1 MTRKLVV
8 CCDGT
13 WNKPRDE
20 TNVYRTYKLL
30 QGQLQSQREVPGSK
44 EGWCYC
50 EGKAADDSE
59 VVLYYDKG
67 VGTGFG
73 ELVRGGTFGQGLSD
87 NVRDAYHFLAHHHRP
102 GDAVYVFGFS
112 RGAYTARSLCGFINR
127 MGGLLENPSEN
138 DVKRAYLQAYALNSE
153 VVGRPQGMSL
163 GDAIAELKHRLGDL
177 VGPDIDDLPRRAV
190 TVRFV
195 GVYDTVGALGVPIPS
210 ADQINRVIV
219 GFHDTDFC
227 PIVEHG
233 VQALAVDEQRGPYAP
248 TLWSLPQSGSLGPGQ
263 SCLQVWFPGV
273 HSDIGGGYADKGI
286 GNITLDFMLRRA
298 AEHGL
303 VIDSAQPLPCLDLE
317 PLPNQHDSLDGLW
330 DKVGHLF
337 PGEFKRLRPIGDVAR
352 AQQQNDRPV
361 AAGREMLHASLV
373 ERLGRQVNV
382 IEETDGAPKIRS
394 VPYLPANLG
403 WSQEE
408 ILAGAGLPVFRE
420 GA

>member
-1 MTRKLVV
+1 
-8 CCDGT
+8 
-13 WNKPRDE
+13 
-20 TNVYRTYKLL
+20 
-30 QGQLQSQREVPGSK
+30 
-44 EGWCYC
+44 
-50 EGKAADDSE
+50 
-59 VVLYYDKG
+59 
-67 VGTGFG
+67 
-73 ELVRGGTFGQGLSD
+73 
-87 NVRDAYHFLAHHHRP
+87 
-102 GDAVYVFGFS
+102 
-112 RGAYTARSLCGFINR
+112 
-127 MGGLLENPSEN
+127 
-138 DVKRAYLQAYALNSE
+138 
-153 VVGRPQGMSL
+153 
-163 GDAIAELKHRLGDL
+163 
-177 VGPDIDDLPRRAV
+177 V

-403 WSQEE
+403 WSREE